1 MRDCNYLVGVRLQG
15 SGDQLKVGVAA
26 VDTSL
31 NVIQVIIVNRAGEPE
46 PGVVNVGSLEPEPL
60 EKNRSRS
67 RLEKESGAGAA

>member
-1 MRDCNYLVGVRLQG
+1 MYGDGDVVRDCNYLVGVRLQG

-46 PGVVNVGSLEPEPL
+46 PGVVNVGSLEPESL
-60 EKNRSRS
+60 EK
-67 RLEKESGAGAA
+67 KTGAGARAA